1 MITVNIPK
9 AKEITHGLRRAARA
23 AEFAPHDELIAKRIP
38 GADDAA
44 AEAARADIRA
54 KYSAMQVAVE
64 ASADVPALLEI
75 VNGLK
80 AQPVAQDV
88 APVVSA
94 DAPAAG
100 KNND

>member
-1 MITVNIPK
+1 MIVINVPK

-23 AEFAPHDELIAKRIP
+23 AEFAPYDEVIARRIP

-80 AQPVAQDV
+80 AQPVAPAV
-88 APVVSA
+88 APVVEPS
-94 DAPAAG
+94 APAG
-100 KNND
+100 GTND

>member
-1 MITVNIPK
+1 VIVINIPK

-54 KYSAMQVAVE
+54 KYAAVQVAVDAAE
-64 ASADVPALLEI
+64 SAPALLEI

-80 AQPVAQDV
+80 ATP
-88 APVVSA
+88 
-94 DAPAAG
+94 
-100 KNND
+100 

>member
-9 AKEITHGLRRAARA
+9 AKEIAHELRRAARA

-54 KYSAMQVAVE
+54 KYAAVQAAVE
-64 ASADVPALLEI
+64 ASSSAEELTKI
-75 VNGLK
+75 VEQFK
-80 AQPVAQDV
+80 AKV
-88 APVVSA
+88 
-94 DAPAAG
+94 
-100 KNND
+100 